1 MKKDKMPI
9 IGAVLLGV
17 LFIAFFWMT
26 NRQQEKIAVQEKIKQ
41 DSIARVNAA
50 NVKPVDKVDSLR
62 IDSINK
68 SQAAGSF
75 TSAGNGVEN
84 LIVVENDLMRA
95 TFTNKGGQLKKVE
108 LKKYDSYNKPNTPVV
123 IGGGKDDNF
132 GYKINTSNNV
142 STPTNDLFFSASDIV
157 KNSDGS
163 QTLTFTLVSAGGQKI
178 EHQYV
183 VRPNQYMVNWSI
195 NLTGA
200 GSLFTNNQLNL
211 HWNTQLHQQQLAA
224 DFEKQH
230 SRIVYYVDNSF
241 DYTTAKPTG
250 EADKKLDKPVSWIG
264 FKQQFFN
271 ATLALNK
278 ETFSNV
284 DAKMVGLTDTA
295 SGQLFDAAADMT
307 FKLPNSATV
316 SIPMQIYFG
325 PNDYGILKQYDNG
338 MKNIVDLGSGM
349 FSFVKYINRGI
360 IIPVFNF
367 ITSFVS
373 NFGWAILILTLV
385 IRILLAPLTYSSYKS
400 GAKMKVLRPE
410 LDELKKKYGKDQ
422 QGFAMEQMKLFREAG
437 VNPMGGCIPI
447 LFQIPIFFALYSFF
461 GSNID
466 LRGQSFLWANDLS
479 SYDAFFHW
487 NAHLPIL
494 GNHLSL
500 FTLLSSITSL
510 LMSLYNVNATP
521 QTQDNP
527 VLKYMPYMMPIIF
540 LLWWNNMPSA
550 LTWYYTVSNVMTLL
564 IQIFIQK
571 VIISPEK
578 VLASIEA
585 TRKAPK
591 KGKSKFQERIS
602 QMAEMQKKMQEAKDR
617 ANNNKR

>member
-1 MKKDKMPI
+1 MKKNKMPI

-17 LFIAFFWMT
+17 LFIAFFWIT
-26 NRQQEKIAVQEKIKQ
+26 NRQQEQYAHQEKMKQ
-41 DSIARVNAA
+41 DSIARVEAA
-50 NVKPVDKVDSLR
+50 KVKPLNVADSLR
-62 IDSINK
+62 IDSVNK
-68 SQAAGSF
+68 TQAAGGF
-75 TSAGNGVEN
+75 ASAGVGTEST
-84 LIVVENDLMRA
+84 IVVENELLRA
-95 TFTNKGGQLKKVE
+95 TFSSKGGQLKKVE
-108 LKKYDSYNKPNTPVV
+108 LKKYNSYNNANMPVT

-132 GYKINTSNNV
+132 GYKINTSNTV
-142 STPTNDLFFSASDIV
+142 STPTNDLLFTPSQVV

-163 QTLTFTLVSAGGQKI
+163 QTLSFTLQSAGGQKI
-178 EHQYV
+178 EHAYV
-183 VRPNQYMVNWSI
+183 IRPNQYMINWSI
-195 NLTGA
+195 NLVGA
-200 GSLFTNNQLNL
+200 SSLFTNNQLNL
-211 HWNTQLHQQQLAA
+211 HWNTQLHQQQRAA
-224 DFEKQH
+224 DYEKQH
-230 SRIVYYVDNSF
+230 SRIVYYSDNSF
-241 DYTTAKPTG
+241 DYTTAKPTSDV
-250 EADKKLDKPVSWIG
+250 DKKIEKPVNWIG
-264 FKQQFFN
+264 FSQQFFN

-278 ETFSNV
+278 ETFSNA
-284 DAKMVGLTDTA
+284 DAKMVGIADTA
-295 SGQLFDAAADMT
+295 SGQLFDATADMQL
-307 FKLPNSATV
+307 KLPNSATV

-349 FSFVKYINRGI
+349 FSFVKYINRGV

-367 ITSFVS
+367 ITGFVS
-373 NFGWAILILTLV
+373 NFGWAIAILTLV
-385 IRILLAPLTYSSYKS
+385 IRIILAPLTYSSYKS

-447 LFQIPIFFALYSFF
+447 LFQIPIFFSLYSFF
-461 GSNID
+461 GSNIA

-479 SYDAFFHW
+479 SYDTFFHW
-487 NAHLPIL
+487 GIHIPVL
-494 GNHLSL
+494 GYHLSL

-540 LLWWNNMPSA
+540 LIWWNNMPSA

-578 VLASIEA
+578 VLASIEEK
-585 TRKAPK
+585 RKGPK
-591 KGKSKFQERIS
+591 KGKGKFQQRLE
-602 QMAEMQKKMQEAKDR
+602 QMAEMQKKMQDAKDR
-617 ANNNKR
+617 ANKR